1 MAEDDL
7 RIAIPV
13 LRSLVPRLVARV
25 SGAGPVMLIMY
36 DTRLKGAL
44 NPADVGRAV
53 TRRFRFD
60 GRELIVEFDTRGADG
75 LLVTRVLRWRRV
87 G

>member
-1 MAEDDL
+1 
-7 RIAIPV
+7 
-13 LRSLVPRLVARV
+13 
-25 SGAGPVMLIMY
+25 MLIMY